1 MGTRQAQSERL
12 PERGLVSRPAAD
24 LGPSRPPPDA
34 SPPRTL
40 ALPLATQPTVAG
52 LYDGCW
58 LNCRSNNT
66 YFKHHVY
73 ATG

>member
-12 PERGLVSRPAAD
+12 PERGLVSRRPLTSD
-24 LGPSRPPPDA
+24 RPGPRRMLLPH
-34 SPPRTL
+34 TL